1 MSLSAGHLPTARAPD
16 SSAGRGMR
24 ARAGRPQGVVEG
36 WGAAAKGLLALVDGS
51 GLGPGRERDAAGSA
65 TPW

>member
-1 MSLSAGHLPTARAPD
+1 
-16 SSAGRGMR
+16 MR

-51 GLGPGRERDAAGSA
+51 GLGPGRGRDAAGSA